1 MNQRGHRAQR
11 PGRVTIKDVARE
23 AGVSPSTVSHAFS
36 GRRAISGE
44 TKERVF
50 AAASRLGYS
59 ADPHARSMR
68 TGRSEMIG
76 LVLRPRFAATGA
88 PESSETFNRLAG
100 SAATECLRRGIG
112 LVHVP
117 DPTRDNHAA
126 VPMDGCIIAHPY
138 ASDPMIDL
146 LSGRGVP
153 IVCADPDPDRPDLPW
168 TVGVDYAAGM
178 REVFDAL
185 DAGPGER
192 VWLLPG
198 SEENAWN
205 REARRVYAQWCRERG
220 APPEVHVLS
229 ESLSPEETEG
239 AVSRLIAEHGAPA
252 ALVYSLSKSTPAV
265 LRALSAAGLSTPDG
279 IRLATLTDSSFSRAA
294 QPPITA
300 LDLNHEG
307 LASAAVAL
315 LIAQISGAEP
325 PRPPGSVAPA
335 LNLRAS
341 TRRR

>member
-1 MNQRGHRAQR
+1 MNQRGQRARR
-11 PGRVTIKDVARE
+11 PARVTIKDVALA

-36 GRRAISGE
+36 GRRAISEE
-44 TKERVF
+44 TKGQVF
-50 AAASRLGYS
+50 AAAHRLGYS

-88 PESSETFNRLAG
+88 PETSETFNRLTG
-100 SAATECLRRGIG
+100 SVATECLRRGIG

-117 DPTRDNHAA
+117 DPTRADHTA

-138 ASDPMIDL
+138 ANDPMIDV
-146 LSGRGVP
+146 LSARGVP

-168 TVGVDYAAGM
+168 TVGVDYSTGM
-178 REVFDAL
+178 REAFDAL
-185 DAGPGER
+185 ETAPGER

-198 SEENAWN
+198 SEDNAWN
-205 REARRVYAQWCRERG
+205 REAGRVYAQWCSEQG
-220 APPEVHVLS
+220 VTPEVHILS
-229 ESLSPEETEG
+229 ESLSPAQTEG
-239 AVSRLIAEHGAPA
+239 TVSRLIADHGVPA
-252 ALVYSLSKSTPAV
+252 ALVYSLSKSTASV
-265 LRALSAAGLSTPDG
+265 LRALSGAGLSAPDS

-294 QPPITA
+294 RPPITS

-315 LIAQISGAEP
+315 VMAQLSGEEP
-325 PRPPGSVAPA
+325 PRQPGLVAPV
-335 LNLRAS
+335 LNERES